1 MVEERIRIKPYPE
14 THQQGFITIEQKLF
28 VGLIKGDFGIQI
40 ASDGRVWVC
49 IDGNA
54 VIRFKPNN
62 EWGKDPDRIESRP
75 TVTITK
81 AEYDELCASAN
92 DECHDMFNDLCA
104 QYVKEEEEEGGD
116 ESNEIASRTYEYRCD
131 KHGTFFDTRTGVLV
145 SGSIRRPY
153 ARCPR
158 VGCVI
163 EPWIIRPV
171 PDTLTS

>member
-14 THQQGFITIEQKLF
+14 THQQGFITVEQKLF
-28 VGLIKGDFGIQI
+28 VGLTKGDFGIQI

-62 EWGKDPDRIESRP
+62 EWGKDPDRI
-75 TVTITK
+75 
-81 AEYDELCASAN
+81 AST
-92 DECHDMFNDLCA
+92 L
-104 QYVKEEEEEGGD
+104 
-116 ESNEIASRTYEYRCD
+116 TYEYRCD
-131 KHGTFFDTRTGVLV
+131 KHGTFFDPQ
-145 SGSIRRPY
+145 RRPNV
-153 ARCPR
+153 RCPR

-163 EPWIIRPV
+163 EPRIIRPV

>member
-131 KHGTFFDTRTGVLV
+131 KHGTFFDTRHTWEPVTEVGRECV
-145 SGSIRRPY
+145 
-153 ARCPR
+153 RCPR
-158 VGCVI
+158 ENCGMSA
-163 EPWIIRPV
+163 WIIRPV

>member
-92 DECHDMFNDLCA
+92 DDCHDVLSDLCA
-104 QYVKEEEEEGGD
+104 QYVKEEEEGGD
-116 ESNEIASRTYEYRCD
+116 ESNEITSRTYEYRCD

-171 PDTLTS
+171 PDTLTR